1 MDLELPKKYDYTIS
15 MHLYSTIKSTNVD
28 VLLKAYVNNSFLF
41 SYKDDNNSLNTV
53 TIPCNKFNNLL
64 NNIFLEYLISNKNKW
79 KLLFNMKTI
88 KTTYSRVYHLNINI
102 TKLNDVINMNS
113 ITDRLL
119 LDNLINKKNKVKL
132 NVSGNKLNII
142 SDNLLTID
150 DIKRYNKKLFLYQKK
165 NIKKMKDI
173 EDSEFISLDTN
184 ISVVYNNTKYNIN
197 SMLNNKLE
205 IYSQGGLLCDEMGLG
220 KTLTALSLV
229 RYHTNKNNDYKKLM
243 FENNRILTNSTL
255 ILCPN
260 HLLKQWESEIKKH
273 YPELKVATLFT
284 KTQHNKITYKDVI
297 NYDIIL
303 TSYQFMVNWNSYLQ
317 QDYKYNY
324 PSSYSFNDKL
334 HRIKIKF
341 NTWKTDKKKL
351 LAKTNPLF
359 ELFKFKRIIL
369 DEAHEVFA
377 SCALKCRHKTRVL
390 LDIIRVLKAQQYWYV
405 SGTPFTS
412 LLGLMN
418 CFNFIKLRIKYNNI
432 VEDVNSRTLN
442 NNFMNNET
450 ILKILSKICIRHS
463 KSNVI
468 NEIKIPGYEEKN
480 YWVEQTD
487 FEKTLYSSALQHRS
501 KELLQQLCCHP
512 FASDKYNRFNKNS
525 DVDIDVIK
533 QQVLDYNI
541 NIIKKY
547 TNRLENLRP
556 ENKEYNMLKHKYTT
570 KITESKYLLKTFKE
584 FEEKTSKNID
594 IDCTICMDKMKIPT
608 LTTCGHTFCNH
619 CIKMC
624 LKYKNSCPTC
634 RKVIKNDKLIII
646 SKNKTNNKYGG
657 KLSKI
662 ISIIKEIITNKQNRI
677 IIFSQWDNML
687 KLIHQTLVE
696 NKIYSSYL
704 RGNAYMKNAQVKYF
718 KRGYDM
724 DKNINQIIMLSLK
737 NSASGTNLTEAT
749 HIMFV
754 EPINEKREVI
764 KAIENQ
770 AIGRAC
776 RLGQKNKVNII
787 RVLTKKTIEE
797 EIYNKYYV

>member
-1 MDLELPKKYDYTIS
+1 MDLELSKSHDYTIS
-15 MHLYSTIKSTNVD
+15 MYLHNINSNITNIF
-28 VLLKAYVNNSFLF
+28 LKVYMDNYYIF
-41 SYKDDNNSLNTV
+41 SYKDINNNSSTIN
-53 TIPCNKFNNLL
+53 IPCNKFNNLL

-79 KLLFNMKTI
+79 KLLFNLKKI
-88 KTTYSRVYHLNINI
+88 KTTYSHVYHLNVNI
-102 TKLNDVINMNS
+102 TKLDNIINMNS

-119 LDNLINKKNKVKL
+119 IDNLIHKKNKVKL
-132 NVSGNKLNII
+132 DVNGNRFNVI

-150 DIKRYNKKLFLYQKK
+150 DIKKYNKKLFLYQKK
-165 NIKKMKDI
+165 NIKKMKEI
-173 EDSEFISLDTN
+173 EDSDFINLDTN
-184 ISVVYNNTKYNIN
+184 VSVIYNDIKYDIDN
-197 SMLNNKLE
+197 MLNNKLE

-229 RYHTNKNNDYKKLM
+229 RYHTNKNNKYKKVI
-243 FENNRILTNSTL
+243 FESGRILTNSTL

-260 HLLKQWESEIKKH
+260 HLLKQWESEINKH

-284 KTQHNKITYKDVI
+284 KINHNKLTYKDVI

-303 TSYQFMVNWNSYLQ
+303 TSYQFMVNWNSYLR
-317 QDYKYNY
+317 QDYKY
-324 PSSYSFNDKL
+324 YSPCYFDLNKKISK
-334 HRIKIKF
+334 IKIKLD
-341 NTWKTDKKKL
+341 TWKNDKKKL

-359 ELFKFKRIIL
+359 ELFQFKRIIL

-377 SCALKCRHKTRVL
+377 SCAIKCRHKTRVL
-390 LDIIRVLKAQQYWYV
+390 LDIIRVLKAQKYWYV

-418 CFNFIKLRIKYNNI
+418 CFNFIKLRIKYNNFI
-432 VEDVNSRTLN
+432 ETVTTRTID

-450 ILKILSKICIRHS
+450 ILKILSKLCIRHN
-463 KSNVI
+463 KNNVI
-468 NEIKIPGYEEKN
+468 NEIKIPGYDEKN
-480 YWVEQTD
+480 YWVEQSD

-501 KELLQQLCCHP
+501 TELLQQLCCHP
-512 FASDKYNRFNKNS
+512 FASDKYNRFNKNN

-556 ENKEYNMLKHKYTT
+556 ENKEYNMLKQKYTT

-594 IDCTICMDKMKIPT
+594 IDCTICMEKMKLPT

-646 SKNKTNNKYGG
+646 NKNKTNNKYGG

-662 ISIIKEIITNKQNRI
+662 ISIIKEIITNKENRI

-776 RLGQKNKVNII
+776 RLGQKKKVNII

>member
-1 MDLELPKKYDYTIS
+1 MDLELSKNYDYTIS
-15 MHLYSTIKSTNVD
+15 MHLYYSNIKLTNVN
-28 VLLKAYVNNSFLF
+28 VFLKAYVNNNYLF
-41 SYKDDNNSLNTV
+41 SYKDDDNNFLTFN
-53 TIPCNKFNNLL
+53 IPYNKFNNLL

-79 KLLFNMKTI
+79 KLLFNMKTV
-88 KTTYSRVYHLNINI
+88 KTSYSYVYHLNVNI
-102 TKLNDVINMNS
+102 TKLDDIINMNS
-113 ITDRLL
+113 ISDRLL
-119 LDNLINKKNKVKL
+119 LDDLINKKNKVKL

-150 DIKRYNKKLFLYQKK
+150 DIKKYNKKLFLYQKK

-173 EDSEFISLDTN
+173 EDSEYISLDTN
-184 ISVVYNNTKYNIN
+184 ISIVYNNTKYNIN
-197 SMLNNKLE
+197 NILNNKLE

-229 RYHTNKNNDYKKLM
+229 RYHTNKNDNYKELI
-243 FENNRILTNSTL
+243 FENNYIMTNSTL

-284 KTQHNKITYKDVI
+284 KTQHKKLTYNDVI

-317 QDYKYNY
+317 QDYIYY
-324 PSSYSFNDKL
+324 SPSSYSFNDKL
-334 HRIKIKF
+334 RIIKNKL
-341 NTWKTDKKKL
+341 NTWKTNKKNL

-377 SCALKCRHKTRVL
+377 SCAIKCKYKTDVL
-390 LDIIRVLKAQQYWYV
+390 IDIIQTLKANKYWYV

-412 LLGLMN
+412 LIGLMK

-432 VEDVNSRTLN
+432 IEDVNSKTLDN
-442 NNFMNNET
+442 KFINNET
-450 ILKILSKICIRHS
+450 ILKILSKICIRHN

-487 FEKTLYSSALQHRS
+487 FEKTLYSSALQHSS

-525 DVDIDVIK
+525 DIDIDVIK
-533 QQVLDYNI
+533 KQVLDYNI

-547 TNRLENLRP
+547 TDRLKNLSP
-556 ENKEYNMLKHKYTT
+556 ENKEYNMLKQKYTT

-594 IDCTICMDKMKIPT
+594 INCTICMEKMKSPT
-608 LTTCGHTFCNH
+608 LTSCGHTFCNH

-624 LKYKNSCPTC
+624 LNYKNTCPSC

-646 SKNKTNNKYGG
+646 NKNNNKYGG

-662 ISIIKEIITNKQNRI
+662 INIIKEIITNKENRL

-704 RGNAYMKNAQVKYF
+704 RGTAYMKNAQVKYF

-754 EPINEKREVI
+754 EPINEKKEVI

-787 RVLTKKTIEE
+787 RVLTKNTIEE
-797 EIYNKYYV
+797 EIYNKYYN